1 MKIYADAAFYTD
13 KYLLGRKPVISTGF
27 NYYARSASRIMNGL
41 TFGRIDKLSELTD
54 DIQMCCCEI
63 AERCYTNEKEHKASG
78 GKTSEKNGT
87 YSVTYSDKA
96 LSGSEISTADANRIM
111 NKWLSETG
119 LLYRGI

>member
-1 MKIYADAAFYTD
+1 MKIYADDAFYKDT
-13 KYLLGRKPVISTGF
+13 YLLGRKPVISAGF
-27 NYYARSASRIMNGL
+27 AFYARSASKIMDSL
-41 TFGRIDKLSELTD
+41 TFGRIDKLSELTE

-63 AERCYTNEKEHKASG
+63 AERCYTNEKERKAAG

-87 YSVTYSDKA
+87 YSVTYSEKTISD
-96 LSGSEISTADANRIM
+96 SEISTVDANRIM

>member
-1 MKIYADAAFYTD
+1 MKIYADAAFYED
-13 KYLLGRKPVISTGF
+13 DYLLGRKPVIKAGF
-27 NYYARSASRIMNGL
+27 DYYARSASQIMNSL
-41 TFGRIDKLSELTD
+41 TFGRIDKLEELTD
-54 DIQMCCCEI
+54 DIRMCCCEM
-63 AERCYTNEKEHKASG
+63 AEHCYTNEKERRAAE

-96 LSGSEISTADANRIM
+96 QSDEDIELKTALHIM

>member
-1 MKIYADAAFYTD
+1 MKVYVDEAFYKD

-27 NYYARSASRIMNGL
+27 SFYARSASKIMKSL
-41 TFGRIDKLSELTD
+41 TFGRIDKLSELTE

-63 AERCYTNEKEHKASG
+63 AERCYINEKERKAAG
-78 GKTSEKNGT
+78 GKTSEKIGT
-87 YSVTYSDKA
+87 YSATFSEKVLTDI
-96 LSGSEISTADANRIM
+96 EISSADANRIM

>member
-1 MKIYADAAFYTD
+1 MKVYADDVFYRD
-13 KYLLGRKPVISTGF
+13 SYLLGRKPVVSAGF
-27 NYYARSASRIMNGL
+27 SFYARSASKIMNCL

-54 DIQMCCCEI
+54 DIRLCCCEI
-63 AERCYTNEKEHKASG
+63 AERCYTNEKERKAAG

-87 YSVTYSDKA
+87 YSVSYSDKA
-96 LSGSEISTADANRIM
+96 LSDAEISAADAYRII

>member
-1 MKIYADAAFYTD
+1 MKVYTDDAFYKGT
-13 KYLLGRKPVISTGF
+13 YLLGKKPVISAGF
-27 NYYARSASRIMNGL
+27 GFYARNASKIMDSL
-41 TFGRIDKLSELTD
+41 TFGRIDKLNDLTE

-63 AERCYTNEKEHKASG
+63 AERCYTNEKEHKAAG

-87 YSVTYSDKA
+87 YSVSYSDKA
-96 LSGSEISTADANRIM
+96 LSDTEISTSDAYRII

>member
-1 MKIYADAAFYTD
+1 MKVYADDAFYKD
-13 KYLLGRKPVISTGF
+13 KYLLGRKPVISAGF
-27 NYYARSASRIMNGL
+27 NFYARNASKIMNSL
-41 TFGRIDKLSELTD
+41 TFGRIDKLSVLTD

-63 AERCYTNEKEHKASG
+63 AERCYTNEKAHKAAG

-87 YSVTYSDKA
+87 YSVTYSEKTISD
-96 LSGSEISTADANRIM
+96 SEISTVDTNRIM

>member
-1 MKIYADAAFYTD
+1 MKVYADEDFY
-13 KYLLGRKPVISTGF
+13 KKQYLLGRKPVISAGF
-27 NYYARSASRIMNGL
+27 NFYARSASKIMNSL
-41 TFGRIDKLSELTD
+41 TFGRIDKLNDLTE
-54 DIQMCCCEI
+54 DIKMCCCEI
-63 AERCYTNEKEHKASG
+63 AERCYTNEKERKAAG

-96 LSGSEISTADANRIM
+96 ISDSDISSADAYRIM

>member
-1 MKIYADAAFYTD
+1 MKIYADAAFYGD

-54 DIQMCCCEI
+54 DIRMCCCEI
-63 AERCYTNEKEHKASG
+63 AERCYTNEKERKEAG
-78 GKTSEKNGT
+78 GKVSEKNGT
-87 YSVTYSDKA
+87 YSVTFSDKA
-96 LSGSEISTADANRIM
+96 QTDTEISLSDAGRIV
-111 NKWLSETG
+111 NKWLSQTG

>member
-1 MKIYADAAFYTD
+1 MKVYVDEAFYKD

-27 NYYARSASRIMNGL
+27 SFYARSASKIMNSL
-41 TFGRIDKLSELTD
+41 TFGRIDKLSELTE

-63 AERCYTNEKEHKASG
+63 AERCYTNEKELKAAG
-78 GKTSEKNGT
+78 GKTSEKIGT
-87 YSVTYSDKA
+87 YSVTFSEKVLTDI
-96 LSGSEISTADANRIM
+96 EISSADANRIM

>member
-1 MKIYADAAFYTD
+1 MKVYADDAFYED
-13 KYLLGRKPVISTGF
+13 SYLLGRKPVVSAGF
-27 NYYARSASRIMNGL
+27 SFYARNASKIMSSL
-41 TFGRIDKLSELTD
+41 TFGRIDKLNDLTE

-63 AERCYTNEKEHKASG
+63 AEHCYTNEKERKEAG

-87 YSVTYSDKA
+87 YSVSYSDKA
-96 LSGSEISTADANRIM
+96 LSDTEISTSDAYRIM